1 VTSPAAL
8 LRCSGL
14 PLAAVLIAAPL
25 SAQGTTQLSA
35 TGVLVYPHSS
45 RWTFVGELNPA
56 SVINGTPTWREM
68 TLDVGAEH
76 TVRPGWDLIGYTY
89 AIFTNQVE
97 GLNTSEFRMRL
108 GVQPFW
114 RLRPRLFLQG
124 RVAYEGRF
132 IHYQGGETDF
142 TQRARVR
149 VLSRIT
155 VRKANEYQPGAVYIR
170 ADAEGYI
177 PIGDKANERYFNKV
191 AFRGGAGYRISRHD
205 QMEANLITRASTTTF
220 GLDQD
225 NADLIIELRYTHILR
240 KRTPDTPHPSP

>member
-1 VTSPAAL
+1 MLRRIAL
-8 LRCSGL
+8 SL
-14 PLAAVLIAAPL
+14 LAAILFGGTL
-25 SAQGTTQLSA
+25 DAQGTTQLSA
-35 TGVLVYPHSS
+35 TGALVYPYSS
-45 RWTFVGELNPA
+45 KWTFVGELNPA
-56 SVINGTPTWREM
+56 GVIAGSPGWREL
-68 TLDVGAEH
+68 TLDAGAEY
-76 TVRPGWDLIGYTY
+76 TLKPGWDLVGYAY
-89 AIFTNQVE
+89 WIHTNQLEDV
-97 GLNTSEFRMRL
+97 NTTEYRARL

-114 RLRPRLFLQG
+114 RLRPRWFLQG
-124 RVAYEGRF
+124 RALYEGRF
-132 IHYQGGETDF
+132 IHYQDGTTDF

-149 VLSRIT
+149 VMSRIT

-177 PIGDKANERYFNKV
+177 PIGDKADERYFNKV

-240 KRTPDTPHPSP
+240 RRTPDKPHPSP